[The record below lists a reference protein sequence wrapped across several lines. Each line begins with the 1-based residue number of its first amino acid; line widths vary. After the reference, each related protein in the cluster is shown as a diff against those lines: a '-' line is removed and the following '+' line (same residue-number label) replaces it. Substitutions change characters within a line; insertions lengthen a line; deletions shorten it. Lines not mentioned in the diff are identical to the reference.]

1 MSPTDQPPTVTM
13 ATEESNMMAVLDPF
27 IVLKISAKKDSTE
40 AMIKS
45 LISRTHAQKPTS
57 YTLKQNEANTE
68 CFLKERFQTKTKIY
82 INLS

>member
-1 MSPTDQPPTVTM
+1 MSPLDEPPSVTM
-13 ATEESNMMAVLDPF
+13 ATEGSNTTAVTDSF

-57 YTLKQNEANTE
+57 YTLKQNESNTE
-68 CFLKERFQTKTKIY
+68 CFLLY
-82 INLS
+82 YSHV